1 MSSSSRARA
10 MSVVAAGLTVT
21 ALFAATISVPAS
33 ATPMPIPTPSSAKLK
48 LPDGTA
54 ASRVIPG
61 RYLVE
66 TVATPLSR
74 GGSKFANQSATKSTT
89 SAATAAG
96 AKVGT
101 SYSEL
106 WSGVS
111 VAATDAQIKV
121 LAQSPSV
128 KAVYPVLRVALPK
141 TTRSATKVSSALDRI
156 AALGVSHDGTGI
168 KVGVIDTGIDYN
180 NVDLQG
186 SGTNDETKDFG
197 ASAPRVKFGYDF
209 VGDTYNPDSTDESD
223 WTPHADAYPDDC
235 EGHGTHVAGIIGA
248 NGTGDG
254 DSTTGV
260 APNVTFG
267 AYRIFG
273 CEGSTDTAVILSALN
288 RAKADKMNVVNLSLG
303 SDFDSWPSYPDAV
316 AVANLAKA
324 GVVVAVAAG
333 NSGDTGLFSAGS
345 PAVGAGVISVASYEG
360 ATIRTKAISVNGV
373 KYAYTAVDGTAIAPD
388 NNVGQL
394 QLKIASNITGCTAD
408 GTLTAVPAGT
418 ALLIKRTP
426 TAAGCDY
433 REKVMNAI
441 AAGAAAAVIYNSD
454 PGLGDFTAAKSGN
467 SDLTIPAISI
477 RGDQGANLAAAL
489 TSATPIDPTMTWLSV
504 QADVVNPDGGQIST
518 FSSAG
523 LAADL
528 SLVPTISAPGANI
541 YSTLPIEQG
550 GHGNLSGTSMA
561 TPYVAGAVA
570 LLLQAKPT
578 LRGQPAVV
586 AQRLYA
592 TAVPVAKS
600 TEAGVTTR
608 PEGVFR
614 QGSGL
619 VNVAGALNAGVTAAP
634 STLKLGEAKS
644 HVVTVKLTNKTAQK
658 LTYTASRLSGVSA
671 VASTSGTSMG
681 TTTPLYGFSE
691 VGFKVYSKAI
701 TIKPGKTVKV
711 KVKLT
716 APSVLSGRAGL
727 LYGGWVQFGTTGAGN
742 TVSVPFAGVRGDYQ
756 AVKVLNGFK
765 PVVDA
770 QGHTWTLPAVGFFD
784 NNGNL
789 TPDYL
794 ATHTFDPSS
803 GDSPVMLYHLDYP
816 ASDVQLK
823 VTNTKTKKSYDAVI
837 DWSTYNRN
845 TGKASSKS
853 THLYKQPRDAVYQGF
868 YFDGGVYHKGHV
880 YGLETGTYTLQLRVL
895 KPLGTASKSKHWE
908 TYTSKPIHMLST
920 IG

>member
-10 MSVVAAGLTVT
+10 LSVVAAGLTVT

-66 TVATPLSR
+66 TAATPLSR

-96 AKVGT
+96 AKIGT

-111 VAATDAQIKV
+111 VTATDAQIKV

-141 TTRSATKVSSALDRI
+141 TTKTATKVSSALDQI
-156 AALGVSHDGTGI
+156 AALGVGQDGTGI

-248 NGTGDG
+248 KGTGDG

-267 AYRIFG
+267 AYRVFG
-273 CEGSTDTAVILSALN
+273 CEGSTDTALILSALN

-333 NSGDTGLFSAGS
+333 NSGDTGLFSAGT
-345 PAVGAGVISVASYEG
+345 PAVGAGVISVASYEP
-360 ATIRTKAISVNGV
+360 TLIRTKAIEVNGV
-373 KYAYTAVDGTAIAPD
+373 KYPYTPVEA
-388 NNVGQL
+388 
-394 QLKIASNITGCTAD
+394 TAD
-408 GTLTAVPAGT
+408 APADNATQLELRVASAVYACNSNGPLAPVPAGT
-418 ALLIKRTP
+418 ALLIKRGGTTP
-426 TAAGCDY
+426 ATACAFS
-433 REKVMNAI
+433 EKVANAV
-441 AAGAAAAVIYNSD
+441 AAGAEAAVIYNSVPD
-454 PGLGDFTAAKSGN
+454 LDSFTAARDGEP
-467 SDLTIPAISI
+467 DFGIPAISI
-477 RGDQGANLAAAL
+477 GGTHGTNLANLIG
-489 TSATPIDPTMTWLSV
+489 TGSNTMTWMDV
-504 QADVVNPDGGQIST
+504 QADLPNPEGGQIST
-518 FSSAG
+518 SSSAG

-561 TPYVAGAVA
+561 APYIAGAVA

-578 LRGQPAVV
+578 LRGQPAVA
-586 AQRLYA
+586 AQQLYA

-634 STLKLGEAKS
+634 STLKLGEGKS

-716 APSVLSGRAGL
+716 APSVLAGRAGL

-823 VTNTKTKKSYDAVI
+823 VTNTRTKKSYDAVI

-908 TYTSKPIHMLST
+908 TYTSKPIHILST